1 MRRYLI
7 YLLLTFCNLS
17 FVHAFVVEIDGICY
31 EIIGSLAAVTHQE
44 WERIDGWYVGDIVIP
59 EQITYKGQTYNVRSV
74 DENAFAYQEE
84 LTSVKFP
91 STVRAFSACAFI
103 GCTKLRQ
110 VSASDNLL
118 VIGSSAFTGCTSLQ
132 SIALPR
138 SSKKVDTLSFYCCA
152 SLSSLILPH
161 RIRTVCQGALE
172 HLPSL
177 KNLYLFASEPPVAE
191 QGAFT
196 LSDQKRCTL
205 HVPKETLEK
214 YQQSPD
220 WQDFYRIVPL
230 TDAEYAR
237 QNYHRGDIN
246 DDGKVD
252 ALDLELMRLIIVN
265 LPDDSAV
272 RWAADINE
280 DGKVNAADYV
290 LLAKRL

>member
-1 MRRYLI
+1 M
-7 YLLLTFCNLS
+7 LLAFCGSS
-17 FVHAFVVEIDGICY
+17 FVYAFVVEIDGICY
-31 EIIGSLAAVTHQE
+31 QIIGTFAAVTHQE

-59 EQITYKGQTYNVRSV
+59 EQITYNGQTFDVRSV

-91 STVRAFSACAFI
+91 STVRAFSSCAFI

-110 VSASDNLL
+110 VSGSNNLL

-132 SIALPR
+132 SITLPR
-138 SSKKVDTLSFYCCA
+138 YSKTVDTLSFYCCA
-152 SLSSLILPH
+152 SLTSLVLPH
-161 RIRTVCQGALE
+161 RIRNVCQGALE

-191 QGAFT
+191 LGAFT
-196 LSDQKRCTL
+196 LSDQKHCTL

-214 YQQSPD
+214 YQQSPV
-220 WQDFYRIVPL
+220 WKDFYRIVPL
-230 TDAEYAR
+230 TDAEYAK

-252 ALDLELMRLIIVN
+252 AEDLELLRLIVVS

-272 RWAADINE
+272 RWAADVNE
-280 DGKVNAADYV
+280 DGIVNAVDYV
-290 LLAKRL
+290 TLAKSL